1 MAFYALFYEVID
13 DFVARRSAF
22 REEHLRRVSES
33 YARGELILAGAL
45 AEPADRALLV
55 FQVNDKHIAEKF
67 AQEDP
72 YVVNGLVKKWQVR
85 PWNVVT
91 GNEASPKLNIPAAPT
106 EIARIWSARAT
117 NEKWPLY
124 REHFAKNVL
133 PELRGVAGYLGTTL
147 YVRHVGDEREIL
159 VETLWRSLDAI
170 HLFASVDL
178 ETAVVAEEA
187 QRVLTE
193 YDQKARHYEVVLSD
207 RVPGAGT
214 ITAK

>member
-1 MAFYALFYEVID
+1 MAFYALFYDVVE
-13 DFVARRSAF
+13 DFVSRRSAF
-22 REEHLRRVSES
+22 REEHLRRVSE
-33 YARGELILAGAL
+33 AHTRGELVLAGAL

-55 FQVNDKHIAEKF
+55 FQVNDKQIVEKF
-67 AQEDP
+67 AKEDP
-72 YVVNGLVKKWQVR
+72 YVVNGLVKNWQVR

-91 GNEASPKLNIPAAPT
+91 GNEALPKLNISAGPR
-106 EIARIWSARAT
+106 EIARIWSGRAT

-133 PELRGVAGYLGTTL
+133 PELRAVAGYLGATL

-159 VETLWRSLDAI
+159 VETLWRSLDTI
-170 HLFASVDL
+170 HLFAGVDL

-187 QRVLTE
+187 AKVLTE
-193 YDQKARHYEVVLSD
+193 YDRKVRHYEVVLSD

-214 ITAK
+214 ITPK

>member
-1 MAFYALFYEVID
+1 MAFYALFYEVVE

-22 REEHLRRVSES
+22 REEHLRRVSEA

-55 FQVNDKHIAEKF
+55 FQVNDKQIVEKF

-91 GNEASPKLNIPAAPT
+91 GNEASPKLNISAGAR

-133 PELRGVAGYLGTTL
+133 PELRGVAGYLGATL

-170 HLFASVDL
+170 HLFAGVVL

-187 QRVLTE
+187 AKVLTE
-193 YDQKARHYEVVLSD
+193 YDRKVRHFEVVLSD

-214 ITAK
+214 ITPK